1 MNPLHNLL
9 KLLGP
14 ALAAMLLTA
23 CTTVGPSYQQPSPAL
38 PPQWTETSANVSI
51 GDEAMGAWWTQ
62 FRDPLL
68 DSLIKN
74 AIEANQDLRIAET
87 RIREARAERRMTASI
102 GTPGVGATGAYTN
115 SRTGENT
122 SSGKTNMDLF
132 QAGFDVGWEIDI
144 FGGIRRAT
152 EAADAAVAASVE
164 DKRDVLVS
172 LVAEVARNYIE
183 LRGTQRRLA
192 ITRENTVNQE
202 QTVDMTK
209 KKFRIGF
216 GGELAVVQAETQ
228 LAMTMSQVP
237 GLENTA
243 SQAMNQLALLLGRT
257 PGTLIPELQPEA
269 IIPTMPPQVPIG
281 LPSNLLRQRP
291 DIRRAER
298 QLASATA
305 EIGVATAELFPSF
318 SLSALI
324 GLESIGISHLV
335 TSGSRYWSAGPKVQW
350 SLFDGGKIRAGIEA
364 SESRR
369 DRAEIVYEKTVLTA
383 LVEVEN
389 ALVAF
394 SREQQAER
402 ILETAVAAAQRA
414 LTISKNQYALGLV
427 DFLNV
432 LQSEQSFNQSR
443 DQLVQSQQRL
453 SLNMV
458 ALFKALGG
466 GWEVSE
472 KDETQRISQ
481 K

>member
-1 MNPLHNLL
+1 MNPLYNLL

-23 CTTVGPSYQQPSPAL
+23 CTTVGPSYQQPNPAM
-38 PPQWTETSANVSI
+38 PSRWSESGANISVRAEEI
-51 GDEAMGAWWTQ
+51 DAWWTQ
-62 FRDPLL
+62 FRDPHL
-68 DSLIKN
+68 DALIKS

-87 RIREARAERRMTASI
+87 RIREARAERRMTASM
-102 GTPGVGATGAYTN
+102 GTPGVGASSVYTN

-144 FGGIRRAT
+144 IGELRRAT

-164 DKRDVLVS
+164 DKRDVLVT
-172 LVAEVARNYIE
+172 LAAEVARNYIE
-183 LRGTQRRLA
+183 LRGTQQRLA
-192 ITRENTVNQE
+192 ITRENITNQE
-202 QTVDMTK
+202 QTVDMAK

-216 GGELAVVQAETQ
+216 AGELAVVQAETQ
-228 LAMTMSQVP
+228 LTMTMSQIP
-237 GLENTA
+237 GLENSA
-243 SQAMNQLALLLGRT
+243 SQAMHQLALLLGRT
-257 PGTLIPELQPEA
+257 PETLIPELQPEA
-269 IIPTMPPQVPIG
+269 TLPTMPPQVPIS
-281 LPSNLLRQRP
+281 LSSDLLRQRP

-350 SLFDGGKIRAGIEA
+350 SLFDGGKTRAGIEA

-389 ALVAF
+389 ALVAY

-414 LTISKNQYALGLV
+414 LTLSKNQYALGLV

-443 DQLVQSQQRL
+443 DQLVQSRQRL

-466 GWEVSE
+466 GWKVSE
-472 KDETQRISQ
+472 KDELQRISQ

>member
-1 MNPLHNLL
+1 MNFTHNIL
-9 KLLGP
+9 KILGP
-14 ALAAMLLTA
+14 ALAAVLLTA
-23 CTTVGPSYQQPSPAL
+23 CITVGPSYQPPSPAM
-38 PPQWTETSANVSI
+38 PPQWTETSANISV
-51 GDEAMGAWWTQ
+51 GVEAMGAWWAQ
-62 FRDPLL
+62 FNDPLL
-68 DSLIKN
+68 DSLVKR
-74 AIEANQDLRIAET
+74 AIMANQDLRIAET
-87 RIREARAERRMTASI
+87 RIREARAERRMTEAK
-102 GTPGVGATGAYTN
+102 GTPGVGASGSFTH

-172 LVAEVARNYIE
+172 MVAEVARNYIE
-183 LRGTQRRLA
+183 LRGTQQRLA
-192 ITRENTVNQE
+192 ITRENVANQE
-202 QTVDMTK
+202 QTVDMAK
-209 KKFRIGF
+209 KKLHIGL

-237 GLENTA
+237 GLESA
-243 SQAMNQLALLLGRT
+243 AAQAMHQLALLLGRT
-257 PGTLIPELQPEA
+257 PETIIPELQPEA
-269 IIPTMPPQVPIG
+269 IIPAMPPQVPIG
-281 LPSNLLRQRP
+281 LPSDLLRQRP

-298 QLASATA
+298 QLAAASA

-350 SLFDGGKIRAGIEA
+350 SLFDGGKARAGIEA

-383 LVEVEN
+383 LVEAEN

-394 SREQQAER
+394 SREQQTER
-402 ILETAVAAAQRA
+402 LLETAAAAAQQA

-432 LQSEQSFNQSR
+432 LQSEQSLHQSQ
-443 DQLVQSQQRL
+443 DQLVQSRQRL
-453 SLNMV
+453 SVDMV

-466 GWEVSE
+466 GWEVAE
-472 KDETQRISQ
+472 KGEPQQISQ